1 MAKVEEN
8 TQKNIIIKGAKLHNL
23 KNISLSIPKNKMVV
37 ISGVSGSGKS
47 TLAFDTLFAEG
58 QRRYI
63 ESLSSYARQF
73 LGKLQKPDVDEIKGI
88 CPAIAIEQKVISKN
102 PRSTVGTT
110 TEINDYLRLLFARI
124 GKTISPISGKLV
136 CKDSVSDICDFILN
150 FPKNTKCIILSNYKS
165 SGNGNEI
172 LSILQQQGF
181 SRVRING
188 EISKIQQLIEQ
199 KIKVKQEDVFVVVD
213 RIITDN
219 SDDNKNRI
227 SDSIQTAFYEG
238 NGDCKIEID
247 GKDYNF
253 SNQFEMDGIEFEK
266 PSIHLFSFNNPY
278 GACSQ
283 CEGFGS
289 MLGVDKNKVVPNKT
303 LSVYQGAISCWKGEK
318 LGKWKD
324 RFILKSSDFDFPI
337 HRAYNKLKKEELDI
351 LWNGREKCKGIN
363 QFFAKLESDKYKIQN
378 RVIVAR
384 YRGKT
389 KCTACDGSR
398 LRKQA
403 HYVKINKKSFHD
415 IISMNIEQAI
425 KFFNQLKLNN
435 HDKKIADRL
444 VIEIKNRLAYLY
456 NVGLSYLTLSRP
468 SNTLSG
474 GESQRINLATSLGSS
489 LVGSMY
495 ILDEPSIGL
504 HPNDTQ
510 KLITVLHQLRDINNT
525 VIVVEHDE
533 EIMGS
538 ADQIIDLGPDAG
550 RNGGELV
557 YQGKLKDIAKSK
569 NSLTA
574 KYLSGKL
581 QIPLP
586 EKRRILNNKIR
597 MEGIR
602 QNNLQNVNVDFP
614 LNGLTLITGVS
625 GSGKTSLIKQVLYPA
640 ISNYLGIFGK
650 KLGSFDKISV
660 DTESLKKIE
669 FIDQNPIGKSS
680 RSNPVTY
687 IKAFDDIRNLF
698 ANQPLA
704 KSRNYK
710 SGFFSFNVDG
720 GRCEHCHGEG
730 EITVEMQF
738 MADVHL
744 LCEDCKGE
752 RYKDEILEIK
762 FHDKNIANILK
773 LTIEEAIDFFTEKKA
788 DRIALKLSPL
798 QQVGL
803 GYVAL
808 GQSSNTL
815 SGGEAQRI
823 KLASFLGKGNTPE
836 KVLFIF
842 DEPTTGLHF
851 HDINKLLNSFYALI
865 EKGHSIICIE
875 HNMDVIKCADWVIDL
890 GPEGGDKG
898 GKVVFEGTPEM
909 LIKNKKSLTAKF
921 LKKKLI

>member
-1 MAKVEEN
+1 MVKTRED
-8 TQKNIIIKGAKLHNL
+8 TQQNIIIKGAKLHNL

-110 TEINDYLRLLFARI
+110 TEINDYLRLLFTRI
-124 GKTISPISGKLV
+124 GKTFSPISGREV
-136 CKDSVSDICDFILN
+136 SKDSISDVCDFILKS
-150 FPKNTKCIILSNYKS
+150 PKRSKCIVLTNYKNS
-165 SGNGNEI
+165 NGNGM
-172 LSILQQQGF
+172 LSVLQKQGF

-188 EISKIQQLIEQ
+188 KISKIQQLIDKNISVRE
-199 KIKVKQEDVFVVVD
+199 EDIFVVID
-213 RIITDN
+213 RIIVDKTKDT
-219 SDDNKNRI
+219 KNRI

-238 NGDCKIEID
+238 KGECKIEIN
-247 GKDYNF
+247 GKDYTF
-253 SNQFEMDGIEFEK
+253 SNRFEMDDIKFEK

-278 GACSQ
+278 GACKE

-289 MLGVDKNKVVPNKT
+289 ILGVDEHKVVPNKT
-303 LSVYQGAISCWKGEK
+303 LSIFQGAISCWKGKK

-324 RFILKSSDFDFPI
+324 RFILKSSDFDFSI
-337 HRAYNKLKKEELDI
+337 HRPYNKLSKEELNI
-351 LWNGREKCKGIN
+351 LWNGKNKCKGIN
-363 QFFAKLESDKYKIQN
+363 QFFAKLEGDKYKIQN
-378 RVIVAR
+378 RVLIAR

-389 KCTACDGSR
+389 KCISCDGSR

-403 HYVKINKKSFHD
+403 HFVKICKKSFAD
-415 IISMNIEQAI
+415 IVNMNIEQAI
-425 KFFNQLKLNN
+425 KFFNQLKLNEY
-435 HDKKIADRL
+435 DKKISDRL
-444 VIEIKNRLAYLY
+444 VIEIKNRLCFLS

-504 HPNDTQ
+504 HPNDTK
-510 KLITVLHQLRDINNT
+510 KLIKVLHQLRDINNT

-533 EIMGS
+533 EIMKN
-538 ADQIIDLGPDAG
+538 ADQIIDLGPNAG

-557 YQGKLKDIAKSK
+557 YQGKLRDIKKSK
-569 NSLTA
+569 DSLSA
-574 KYLSGKL
+574 KYLSGAL
-581 QIPLP
+581 QIALP
-586 EKRRILNNKIR
+586 EKRRTLNNKIR

-602 QNNLQNVNVDFP
+602 QNNLQNLNIDFP

-625 GSGKTSLIKQVLYPA
+625 GSGKTSLVKQVLYPA
-640 ISNYLGIFGK
+640 ISNHLGIFGK

-660 DTESLKKIE
+660 DTESLHKIE
-669 FIDQNPIGKSS
+669 FIDQNPIGRSS

-710 SGFFSFNVDG
+710 SGFFSFNIDG
-720 GRCEHCHGEG
+720 GRCENCHGEG

-744 LCEDCKGE
+744 LCEDCKGR
-752 RYKDEILEIK
+752 RYKDEILEIT
-762 FHDKNIANILK
+762 FQEKNIADILK
-773 LTIEEAIDFFTEKKA
+773 LTIDEAIDFFTEYKLE
-788 DRIALKLSPL
+788 RIALKLSPL

-803 GYVAL
+803 GYVNL
-808 GQSSNTL
+808 GQSSNTF

-823 KLASFLGKGNTPE
+823 KLASFLGKGNTIE

-851 HDINKLLNSFYALI
+851 HDINKLLDSFYALI

-875 HNMDVIKCADWVIDL
+875 HNMDVIKCADWIIDL

-898 GKVVFEGTPEM
+898 GKVVFEGIPEN
-909 LIKNKKSLTAKF
+909 LIKNKQSLTAKF
-921 LKKKLI
+921 LRKKIII